1 MRWQTMQLARSDAS
15 KKPYKSP
22 VLIVHGTVKDLTRN
36 IGTHGAF
43 DVGGGRGRIKT
54 SP

>member
-1 MRWQTMQLARSDAS
+1 MQLARSDVP
-15 KKPYKSP
+15 KKPYKPP
-22 VLIVHGTVKDLTRN
+22 VLIVHGTVTDLTRR
-36 IGTHGAF
+36 IGTHGSF